1 MTSIWDDREISSTGD
16 YVKFEA
22 IGDGVE
28 GTIVALERHTF
39 TDDETGEKRV
49 TPKLTIRCTDGEERI
64 LTAGQVRLR
73 MKLVELRPG
82 VGDYLK
88 VTMTDLE
95 KRGKKTLKHFDV
107 VHKTGDAVPATP
119 ATRAR
124 KTAAAPATDKPPF

>member
-1 MTSIWDDREISSTGD
+1 VSIWDDKDISSTGD
-16 YVKFEA
+16 YVRFEA
-22 IGDGVE
+22 VGDGVE
-28 GTIVALERHTF
+28 GTITNLERHTF

-49 TPKLTIRCTDGEERI
+49 TPKLTIKCDDGTEKT

-73 MKLVELRPG
+73 LRLVELRPE

-107 VHKTGDAVPATP
+107 IHRPAAELANTKP
-119 ATRAR
+119 TAKKA
-124 KTAAAPATDKPPF
+124 TAAADKPPF

>member
-1 MTSIWDDREISSTGD
+1 VSIWDDKEISSTGD
-16 YVKFEA
+16 YVRFEA
-22 IGDGVE
+22 VGDGVE
-28 GTIVALERHTF
+28 GIIRSLDRHTF

-49 TPKLTIRCTDGEERI
+49 TPKLTIECSDGTEKT

-73 MKLVELRPG
+73 LRLVELRPE

-107 VHKTGDAVPATP
+107 IHRPATDLPDTKP
-119 ATRAR
+119 AKKT
-124 KTAAAPATDKPPF
+124 TAAAADKPPF